1 MRNIP
6 FSPPD
11 ISQAEID
18 EVVKVVKSGWI
29 TALRQQV
36 EDTATVLD
44 QYEATH
50 SEYEADQ
57 SVQYGA
63 LVEGHFAI
71 KEAIDK
77 INNQLN
83 KK

>member
-1 MRNIP
+1 MKQR
-6 FSPPD
+6 
-11 ISQAEID
+11 AERMID
-18 EVVKVVKSGWI
+18 NAVKVML
-29 TALRQQV
+29 TTLQRQF
-36 EDTATVLD
+36 EGTSTVLD
-44 QYEATH
+44 EYEATH

-57 SVQYGA
+57 SKQYGA

-77 INNQLN
+77 MNNQLN

>member
-1 MRNIP
+1 M
-6 FSPPD
+6 
-11 ISQAEID
+11 AENA
-18 EVVKVVKSGWI
+18 VKVLLQ
-29 TALRQQV
+29 TLQRQI

-44 QYEATH
+44 EYEATH

-57 SVQYGA
+57 SKQYGA
-63 LVEGHFAI
+63 LAEGHFAI

>member
-1 MRNIP
+1 MKQR
-6 FSPPD
+6 
-11 ISQAEID
+11 AERMTD
-18 EVVKVVKSGWI
+18 NAVKVLLQ
-29 TALRQQV
+29 TLQRQL
-36 EDTATVLD
+36 EDTSTVLGE
-44 QYEATH
+44 YETTH
-50 SEYEADQ
+50 SEYEAEQ
-57 SVQYGA
+57 SKKYGA

>member
-1 MRNIP
+1 MKQR
-6 FSPPD
+6 
-11 ISQAEID
+11 AERIA
-18 EVVKVVKSGWI
+18 ENAVKALLQ
-29 TALRQQV
+29 ALRQQV

>member
-1 MRNIP
+1 MKQR
-6 FSPPD
+6 
-11 ISQAEID
+11 AERMID
-18 EVVKVVKSGWI
+18 NAVKVML
-29 TALRQQV
+29 TTLQRQF
-36 EDTATVLD
+36 EDTSTVLD
-44 QYEATH
+44 EYATH

-57 SVQYGA
+57 SKQYGA

-77 INNQLN
+77 MNNQLN